1 MIPAHFLSNKSNR
14 ELLVKYYEITPL
26 RRFQCLPGKP
36 ILNALYRRVDDIAYQ
51 FEAYSRDDPG
61 RTRFWFYSG
70 HASGDDFLRLT
81 QRSLPPLQTWELIS
95 GPSGGGSDGT
105 TSALHGT
112 SLDPFNAQLLT
123 LLSLFFLKY
132 ELDPSKPSAKFFSQ
146 VNLAPT
152 QPQKFATEGF
162 NTVLLKYRETSRSL
176 VGWLSAQ
183 VGNKSIRP
191 MRFDLLHAHV
201 VATCQAPAIFP

>member
-1 MIPAHFLSNKSNR
+1 MIPNNFLSNRSDR
-14 ELLVKYYEITPL
+14 ELLVKCYEITPL

-51 FEAYSRDDPG
+51 FEAYSRNDPS
-61 RTRFWFYSG
+61 RTKFWFYTG

-81 QRSLPPLQTWELIS
+81 QRSLPPLQTWELVS
-95 GPSGGGSDGT
+95 GPKGGGTGGT
-105 TSALHGT
+105 AGALHGT
-112 SLDPFNAQLLT
+112 SLVPFNAQLLA

-152 QPQKFATEGF
+152 RPQTLAAERF
-162 NTVLLKYRETSRSL
+162 NTVLLKYNETSRSL
-176 VGWLSAQ
+176 VAWLSAQ
-183 VGNKSIRP
+183 VGNKSMRP

-201 VATCQAPAIFP
+201 VATCQPPAIFP